1 MIGDHLK
8 VVLVVIALALL
19 VMLTGAIDRASAENL
34 PQAATVHAQKYL
46 QVRELTGRNDHPD
59 IDRFLKYLG
68 LPKGLSWCAAYV
80 LYSYK
85 EAADELHVR
94 QPLPRYGRVARLA
107 DACQRNPL
115 KYRWI
120 TTDDVRFGSVRL
132 QPGDMPMW
140 ANGTIRAGDFD
151 GHIGLELQQLSP
163 MKIRTIEGNTSSGN
177 KGSQREGNGVF
188 IRERVINPGSFR
200 IIGFCRVRT

>member
-1 MIGDHLK
+1 MS
-8 VVLVVIALALL
+8 VVKIALLL
-19 VMLTGAIDRASAENL
+19 ILLLAAKVNYAADL

-85 EAADELHVR
+85 EAADGLHVR

-120 TTDDVRFGSVRL
+120 TTDQVRLGSVRL
-132 QPGDMPMW
+132 RPGDMPMW

-163 MKIRTIEGNTSSGN
+163 VKIRTIEGNTSSGN

-188 IRERVINPGSFR
+188 IRERSINPGSFR

>member
-1 MIGDHLK
+1 MKRIVLIGFLLGWSLGPPHC
-8 VVLVVIALALL
+8 LA
-19 VMLTGAIDRASAENL
+19 AEL
-34 PQAATVHAQKYL
+34 PGQAVRQAHNYL
-46 QVRELTGRNDHPD
+46 HVRELTGRNDHPD
-59 IDRFLKYLG
+59 IDRFLGYLG

-85 EAADELHVR
+85 EAADELRMR

-107 DACQRNPL
+107 SVCKSNPL

-120 TTDDVRFGSVRL
+120 TTDEVRFGSVRL

-140 ANGTIRAGDFD
+140 ANGRIRSGDFD
-151 GHIGLELQQLSP
+151 GHIGLGLQQLSP
-163 MKIRTIEGNTSSGN
+163 VKIRTIEGNTSSGN

-188 IRERVINPGSFR
+188 IRERAINPGSFR